1 MDPNTPPNDK
11 QPPLS
16 DPQNVAGAMTPE
28 FSPGGDLPVSGLNDG
43 QHDDGFPKMDA
54 EQSMTGFAAN
64 DFFENDQ
71 YTMKFLTV
79 KGVRFEVH
87 YLLMVV
93 AFSGFDILFEA
104 RGRGIHVYSRV
115 LMVPIVA
122 VGMVFS
128 VLGHELAHIIVMM
141 GSGYMFE
148 KAILLPLGGTVCLR
162 VEASRLTQ
170 VMVAAAGPAF
180 NVVLAVVCAL
190 LGKVFGTD
198 DFVGNSFKIISAFN
212 VSMAYWNLTMPVH
225 PLYFSSITTANAE
238 SGFSRP
244 VQGRDFGRRD
254 PGCSPAADESLNVH
268 STASQQRCCLCE
280 SVRDM
285 LDFEEY
291 CFTMTD
297 VFSSLLDP
305 KESDFRDAKS
315 SCGRLDKVKPVPS
328 SLVDCNNVQKRIVL
342 YYKIFRHVWTDV
354 FTRNNIPLCI
364 C

>member
-225 PLYFSSITTANAE
+225 PLDFSSITTAYLMDYFSLEGTAHILIIW
-238 SGFSRP
+238 SG
-244 VQGRDFGRRD
+244 V
-254 PGCSPAADESLNVH
+254 SLILGFAVGALN
-268 STASQQRCCLCE
+268 E
-280 SVRDM
+280 FYSVGFLM
-285 LDFEEY
+285 FLWALYEA
-291 CFTMTD
+291 
-297 VFSSLLDP
+297 
-305 KESDFRDAKS
+305 FRTY
-315 SCGRLDKVKPVPS
+315 SC
-328 SLVDCNNVQKRIVL
+328 I
-342 YYKIFRHVWTDV
+342 
-354 FTRNNIPLCI
+354 RNNTYHKHPLLAEYGSQL
-364 C
+364 

>member
-87 YLLMVV
+87 YFLLMVV

-128 VLGHELAHIIVMM
+128 VLGHELAHIIVKL
-141 GSGYMFE
+141 GSGHMFE

-190 LGKVFGTD
+190 LGKVFGTETPNLASPD
-198 DFVGNSFKIISAFN
+198 LFRGVILGGEIQDALQLPMRA
-212 VSMAYWNLTMPVH
+212 SMYIQQHLNNAVVCVNLSETC
-225 PLYFSSITTANAE
+225 LTSKNA
-238 SGFSRP
+238 
-244 VQGRDFGRRD
+244 
-254 PGCSPAADESLNVH
+254 
-268 STASQQRCCLCE
+268 ASQ
-280 SVRDM
+280 
-285 LDFEEY
+285 
-291 CFTMTD
+291 
-297 VFSSLLDP
+297 
-305 KESDFRDAKS
+305 
-315 SCGRLDKVKPVPS
+315 
-328 SLVDCNNVQKRIVL
+328 
-342 YYKIFRHVWTDV
+342 
-354 FTRNNIPLCI
+354 
-364 C
+364 

>member
-225 PLYFSSITTANAE
+225 PLDFAPSPPQTPNLASPDLFRGVILGGEIQDALQLPMRASMYIQQHLNNAVVCVNLSE
-238 SGFSRP
+238 TCLTSK
-244 VQGRDFGRRD
+244 
-254 PGCSPAADESLNVH
+254 N
-268 STASQQRCCLCE
+268 TASQ
-280 SVRDM
+280 
-285 LDFEEY
+285 
-291 CFTMTD
+291 
-297 VFSSLLDP
+297 
-305 KESDFRDAKS
+305 
-315 SCGRLDKVKPVPS
+315 
-328 SLVDCNNVQKRIVL
+328 
-342 YYKIFRHVWTDV
+342 
-354 FTRNNIPLCI
+354 
-364 C
+364 